1 MFERDPRAARRVARE
16 SARMAVRA
24 FARDPSPDAAYVVH
38 QAWQR
43 VRLLEEVHARRHA
56 DERST

>member
-1 MFERDPRAARRVARE
+1 MLERDPRAARHAARE

-24 FARDPSPDAAYVVH
+24 FARDPTPAAAYMVH

-43 VRLLEEVHARRHA
+43 VRLLDELHARRRA
-56 DERST
+56 DERAT